1 MIGKNPLIFAVV
13 LIAGGLFVLYTW
25 WGDKSP
31 FGIFGSISGFFALG
45 VGLLNL
51 LGTKKQD

>member
-45 VGLLNL
+45 VGLLNM